1 MKAIIIDD
9 EQTAIDVLQEK
20 LQEYK
25 DIEVLGAATSG
36 EDGLLLLRQIMPDIV
51 FLDIE
56 LPDMTGIEFLSQMDD
71 IVGNYCH
78 TVMYTAHER
87 YMLSSFR
94 NNAFDFLLKPLDD
107 TELNKVVQ
115 RLYTYRNSG
124 DKLSDKME
132 KAGIQRKQDEK
143 LLFYINSIDFRLVHI
158 RDIGLFQ
165 YNHDA
170 RSWEVVVA
178 GRNNSIRLKRNA
190 NNEILVNADPRF
202 IQVSQKY
209 IINID
214 YLLEVSDNY
223 CCFYPPFDKI
233 DYVKVGRFYRK
244 KLIERFNSL

>member
-1 MKAIIIDD
+1 MKTIIIDD

-20 LQEYK
+20 LQKYP
-25 DIEVLGAATSG
+25 DIEVLGTAQSG
-36 EDGLLLLRQIMPDIV
+36 QEGIILLRKVMPEVV
-51 FLDIE
+51 FLDVE
-56 LPDMTGIEFLSQMDD
+56 LPDMTGIEFLSQMDN
-71 IVGNYCH
+71 IVGENCN
-78 TVMYTAHER
+78 TIMYTGHES
-87 YMLSSFR
+87 YMLTSFR

-107 TELNKVVQ
+107 EELSQVMQ
-115 RLYTYRNSG
+115 RLYTHRGCNHE
-124 DKLSDKME
+124 LSDKME
-132 KAGIQRKQDEK
+132 KAGIKRKQDEK
-143 LLFYINSIDFRLVHI
+143 LLFYINSVDFRLVHI

-170 RSWEVVVA
+170 RAWEVVVA
-178 GRNNSIRLKRNA
+178 GRNNTIRLKRNA
-190 NNEILVNADPRF
+190 NNELLVNADQRF

-214 YLLEVSDNY
+214 YLLEVSDNI